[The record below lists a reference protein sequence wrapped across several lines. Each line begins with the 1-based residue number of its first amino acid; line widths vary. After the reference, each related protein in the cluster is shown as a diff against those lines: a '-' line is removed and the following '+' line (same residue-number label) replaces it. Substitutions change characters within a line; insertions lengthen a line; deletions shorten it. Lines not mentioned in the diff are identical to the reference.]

1 MVVIPNSSNVID
13 SIQEFKKLIFS
24 NHTSE
29 NEANNNQQVFSFSQ
43 EIDAIDP
50 LFFLSIMQ
58 ESNQV
63 SFYWQNQRKKE
74 AIVAIGAIKILN
86 IISKNEPKISEQQR
100 FQACQQFILHQQK
113 NIDYTNKNINYNN
126 TYFFSYFSFFNKKN
140 FYNNFPSSSIF
151 LPYIQLVKKN
161 EQYILT
167 INTYNNIDLIKSYIK
182 NHDFSQQ
189 LKISYQNQE
198 DTINS
203 TKHTSYDIHEQQ
215 YQSFLEKVN
224 QGLDAIATQKLTKIV
239 VAHALEVKNKDNFN
253 IIKSLQNLRKNH
265 PDCYIFAIGNKEQEY
280 FIGASPE
287 RLLSIKENQIVSDAL
302 AGSAPRGKKAKED
315 QIIGNQLLNGE
326 KEKREHQVVS
336 DFIYERLATMNL
348 SPRKASLQLLKLS
361 NIQHLWTPI
370 YAEIKDNVHPLE
382 IISNLHPT
390 PAVAG
395 EPMEIACQEIEKSE
409 NFERSLYA
417 SPIGWITMNGD
428 CEFIVGIRSA
438 LIKQNKAMLYAG
450 AGIVAGSQPIQEL
463 REIKLKFQAL
473 LQALI

>member
-1 MVVIPNSSNVID
+1 MVVIPNSSNVVD
-13 SIQEFKKLIFS
+13 SIPELKKLIFS
-24 NHTSE
+24 NHISE
-29 NEANNNQQVFSFSQ
+29 NEANNNQPFFSFSQ
-43 EIDAIDP
+43 EIEAIDP
-50 LFFLSIMQ
+50 LIFLSVMQ

-86 IISKNEPKISEQQR
+86 LISNNEPKKIENQR
-100 FQACQQFILHQQK
+100 FQECQQFILHQQK
-113 NIDYTNKNINYNN
+113 NIDYTNKNINCNN
-126 TYFFSYFSFFNKKN
+126 TYFFSYFSFFHKKN

-167 INTYNNIDLIKSYIK
+167 INTYNNIDLIKSYIN

-189 LKISYQNQE
+189 LEISYQNQE
-198 DTINS
+198 DTINN
-203 TKHTSYDIHEQQ
+203 TKHNRYDIHEQQ
-215 YQSFLEKVN
+215 YQSFLDKVN
-224 QGLDAIATQKLTKIV
+224 QGLEAIATQKLTKIV

-265 PDCYIFAIGNKEQEY
+265 PDCYIFAIGNTEQEY

-438 LIKQNKAMLYAG
+438 LIKQNKAILYAG
-450 AGIVAGSQPIQEL
+450 AGIVAGSKPAQEL